1 MRVVRLMDEPD
12 WRSRLLPIEEIFFAT
27 SPSAKTLR
35 PDEREPFKERWLGRY
50 IAYDIES
57 FFVAITEVS
66 TVAGYLAGCLDNPAH
81 NPRFA
86 DIGYYASFAPLCDC
100 YPCHLHINLDE
111 RYRNRGIGSALIDAF
126 AAQAE
131 SAGRSGIHVVT
142 GEQARNV
149 RFYEKNEFRPLA
161 TARWNGAVAVFM
173 GRLLRPPLTQRH
185 FDKET

>member
-12 WRSRLLPIEEIFFAT
+12 WQSRLPSIEEIFFAT

-35 PDEREPFKERWLGRY
+35 PAERQPFKERSLGRY

-86 DIGYYASFAPLCDC
+86 DIGYYASFVCVICA
-100 YPCHLHINLDE
+100 I
-111 RYRNRGIGSALIDAF
+111 
-126 AAQAE
+126 
-131 SAGRSGIHVVT
+131 V
-142 GEQARNV
+142 
-149 RFYEKNEFRPLA
+149 
-161 TARWNGAVAVFM
+161 
-173 GRLLRPPLTQRH
+173 RLLSVPSAHQSRRTLP
-185 FDKET
+185 

>member
-12 WRSRLLPIEEIFFAT
+12 WQSRLPSIEEIFFAT

-35 PDEREPFKERWLGRY
+35 PDERQPFKERWLGRY

-86 DIGYYASFAPLCDC
+86 DIGYYASFAP
-100 YPCHLHINLDE
+100 INCLPT
-111 RYRNRGIGSALIDAF
+111 RAF
-126 AAQAE
+126 KSLQYIASE
-131 SAGRSGIHVVT
+131 ITS
-142 GEQARNV
+142 
-149 RFYEKNEFRPLA
+149 
-161 TARWNGAVAVFM
+161 
-173 GRLLRPPLTQRH
+173 
-185 FDKET
+185 